1 MSDCYLGRRS
11 HGTEACMRRWKQIGV
26 SLEKTLGG
34 GGGEDDVGAQQLLLL
49 LVESLQGGETRDVS
63 QVGEG
68 EGVISTHPQVTSNIL
83 IITDIAILKQRKLN
97 MIYFRNYKQI
107 LLASFSHAVC

>member
-1 MSDCYLGRRS
+1 
-11 HGTEACMRRWKQIGV
+11 MRRWKQIGV

-68 EGVISTHPQVTSNIL
+68 EGVISTHPQVTGNIL

-97 MIYFRNYKQI
+97 KICSRKYKQI